1 MNKSNEL
8 EQTNGTAVNVDFGGR
23 ERRLLSETVLVE
35 EELIPGFVKPV
46 LYLVLALI
54 ISFLVWAGTTEL
66 AEVAMAPGQIIPTGK
81 IKVVQHLDGGVVEAI
96 DVEDR
101 MLVEQGQVLLRIDGS
116 QALADQLQ
124 MLARQAALQLRSERL
139 QAFIDNREPDF
150 SKYKDTYPDLV
161 ADQKTIFLNQ
171 SATRDST
178 LEIVGRQIEQRK
190 RRLEQLEDSLSS
202 AKRHQQLTAELIVMR
217 EDLGKRKLIDRTTLY
232 ETRRAQVTAEGEVA
246 RITQEIDVVNQEL
259 AEAET
264 RLLDTDNQ
272 LRGDASKELGTTRA
286 EMAEVDETLQRLGA
300 RVERLEV
307 RSPARGYVH
316 DLQVQTVGQVIQPGA
331 LLMQIVPDDTPLN
344 AEVKIAP
351 RDIGYVQVGQAVNM
365 RVSAYEYSRY
375 GFAKGTLNRISASN
389 MVGDDGTPY
398 FMGWV
403 ALTKT
408 YVGEDPK
415 HNPLQAGM
423 AVDAEILTGYKTLL
437 AYLAKPIVNAL
448 SRAFRER

>member
-8 EQTNGTAVNVDFGGR
+8 EKINGTVVNAGLGGR

-46 LYLVLALI
+46 LYLVMALM

-81 IKVVQHLDGGVVEAI
+81 IKVVQHLDGGVIEAI
-96 DVEDR
+96 EVEDR
-101 MLVEQGQVLLRIDGS
+101 MLVDHGQVLLRIDGS

-124 MLARQAALQLRSERL
+124 MLARDAALKLKSERL

-150 SKYKDTYPDLV
+150 SEYKDTYPDLV
-161 ADQKTIFLNQ
+161 ADQKSIFLNQ

-202 AKRHQQLTAELIVMR
+202 AKQHQKLTSELIVMR
-217 EDLGKRKLIDRTTLY
+217 EDLGARKLIDRTTLY

-272 LRGDASKELGTTRA
+272 LRDRKS
-286 EMAEVDETLQRLGA
+286 V
-300 RVERLEV
+300 V
-307 RSPARGYVH
+307 
-316 DLQVQTVGQVIQPGA
+316 
-331 LLMQIVPDDTPLN
+331 
-344 AEVKIAP
+344 
-351 RDIGYVQVGQAVNM
+351 
-365 RVSAYEYSRY
+365 
-375 GFAKGTLNRISASN
+375 
-389 MVGDDGTPY
+389 
-398 FMGWV
+398 
-403 ALTKT
+403 
-408 YVGEDPK
+408 
-415 HNPLQAGM
+415 
-423 AVDAEILTGYKTLL
+423 
-437 AYLAKPIVNAL
+437 
-448 SRAFRER
+448 

>member
-1 MNKSNEL
+1 M
-8 EQTNGTAVNVDFGGR
+8 
-23 ERRLLSETVLVE
+23 
-35 EELIPGFVKPV
+35 
-46 LYLVLALI
+46 
-54 ISFLVWAGTTEL
+54 
-66 AEVAMAPGQIIPTGK
+66 
-81 IKVVQHLDGGVVEAI
+81 
-96 DVEDR
+96 
-101 MLVEQGQVLLRIDGS
+101 
-116 QALADQLQ
+116 
-124 MLARQAALQLRSERL
+124 
-139 QAFIDNREPDF
+139 
-150 SKYKDTYPDLV
+150 
-161 ADQKTIFLNQ
+161 
-171 SATRDST
+171 
-178 LEIVGRQIEQRK
+178 GRQIEQRK

-259 AEAET
+259 AESET

-286 EMAEVDETLQRLGA
+286 EMAEVEETLQRLGA

-307 RSPARGYVH
+307 RAPARGYVH
-316 DLQVQTVGQVIQPGA
+316 DLKVQTVGQVIQPGA

-389 MVGDDGTPY
+389 MVGDDGTPIL
-398 FMGWV
+398 WV
-403 ALTKT
+403 
-408 YVGEDPK
+408 G
-415 HNPLQAGM
+415 
-423 AVDAEILTGYKTLL
+423 
-437 AYLAKPIVNAL
+437 
-448 SRAFRER
+448 